1 MNELTD
7 YTTLFSK
14 RAQGM
19 KASEIRELLKVTQNK
34 EIISFAG
41 GLPSPKAFPIEDI
54 KNICNKVLTENG
66 ETALQ
71 YCATEGVTKLREA
84 IAQRMNSKGMDVTY
98 KNILVTTG
106 SQQGLDLIGKTF
118 LNTGD
123 TVIVGAPTYL
133 GGTNAFNSY
142 RAKMEG
148 IKLDD
153 DGMNPDL
160 LADKLRSLNLHGSNP
175 KLLYIIPSF
184 QNPSG
189 VTLPEN
195 RRKKILDIAHEYDVL
210 IIEDNPYSEL
220 RYDGTPLNTIYSID
234 KENRTVYLGT
244 FSKVLSP
251 GLRIAWTVAPQ
262 ELMNKLI
269 ITKQASDLCSNT
281 FGQYMAYEYL
291 AQGLIDPHIETIKTI
306 YREKRDT
313 MLASLKKHFPKG
325 TTWTKPEG
333 GMFIWATLPEYIDTS
348 LMIEKAI
355 ENKVAYVAGAAFH
368 ADRSGKNCM
377 RLNYTYATLDQ
388 IDIGIKKLAATIKS
402 EIKAHE
408 KKPESQYKPDENGL
422 ITGV

>member
-1 MNELTD
+1 MTD

-14 RAQGM
+14 RARGM

-41 GLPSPKAFPIEDI
+41 GLPSPDAFPIIDVQ
-54 KNICNKVLTENG
+54 NICQKVLEEDG
-66 ETALQ
+66 KTALQ
-71 YCATEGVTKLREA
+71 YCATEGVRKLRVE
-84 IAQRMNSKGMDVTY
+84 ITQRMKVKENMDVDY
-98 KNILVTTG
+98 KQILITTG

-118 LNTGD
+118 LDTGD
-123 TVIVGAPTYL
+123 IVIVGAPTYL

-142 RAKMEG
+142 RAKMES
-148 IKLDD
+148 IKLDN
-153 DGMNPDL
+153 DGMDPDL

-189 VTLPEN
+189 VTIPES

-220 RYDGTPLNTIYSID
+220 RYDGKPINSIYSMD
-234 KENRTVYLGT
+234 KENRTIYLGT
-244 FSKVLSP
+244 FSKVLAP
-251 GLRIAWTVAPQ
+251 GLRVAWTVAPQ

-269 ITKQASDLCSNT
+269 ITKQAADLCSNT

-291 AQGLIDPHIETIKTI
+291 AQGLIDPHIEKIKAI
-306 YREKRDT
+306 YRVKRDT
-313 MLASLKKHFPKG
+313 MLAALDKYFPPG
-325 TTWTKPEG
+325 ATWTRPEG
-333 GMFIWATLPEYIDTS
+333 GMFIWATLPDNIDTG
-348 LMIEKAI
+348 LMIERAI
-355 ENKVAYVAGAAFH
+355 ENKVAYVIGAAFH

-377 RLNYTYATLDQ
+377 RLNYTYATLDR
-388 IDIGIKKLAATIKS
+388 IDEGIKKLAETINN
-402 EIKAHE
+402 ELE
-408 KKPESQYKPDENGL
+408 LQRKKPESVYKPDDDGL